1 MEIILLERIEKLGQM
16 GDVVKVKPGY
26 ARNFLLPQ
34 GKALRANKSNLE
46 RFETEKAQREADNLS
61 RRSEAETEAG
71 KMDKLAVSMV
81 RAASEMGQLF
91 GSVTSRDIA
100 DAVTEAGFTI
110 TRNQVVMEKAIKTLG
125 LHDTRV
131 RLHPEVSVT
140 VTVNVARSLDEAKT
154 QLETGVAV
162 TGMMDDDDDD
172 LDAGYEAA
180 EDAAADE
187 APSTPLLT
195 RHRPKRLPLR
205 MARKAEQAF
214 CHHLPQTDMEK
225 PGSAPAFLY
234 AKRRDRSL
242 RGFFDLSPHSTAF
255 T

>member
-1 MEIILLERIEKLGQM
+1 MEIILLERVEKLGQM

-34 GKALRANKSNLE
+34 GKALRANKTNLE

-71 KMDKLAVSMV
+71 KMDGLAVSMV

-100 DAVTEAGFTI
+100 EAVTEAGFTI

-125 LHDTRV
+125 LHDTRL

-162 TGMMDDDDDD
+162 TGMIDDDDDD
-172 LDAGYEAA
+172 DMDAGYEAEAAA
-180 EDAAADE
+180 EAAPADE
-187 APSTPLLT
+187 AATEEVAFDEAS
-195 RHRPKRLPLR
+195 
-205 MARKAEQAF
+205 AE
-214 CHHLPQTDMEK
+214 E
-225 PGSAPAFLY
+225 APAKE
-234 AKRRDRSL
+234 A
-242 RGFFDLSPHSTAF
+242 PAEEA
-255 T
+255 